1 MAYTAPLL
9 HPRELISKYP
19 SISKKTFAALLGVEI
34 GTIYQWNSR
43 DKAISTQ
50 TLRQVADI
58 NERLETDPAYRDR
71 VFKEIQPKVLG
82 YQ

>member
-9 HPRELISKYP
+9 HPKELINKYP
-19 SISKKTFAALLGVEI
+19 SISKKTFAALMGVGI
-34 GTIYQWNSR
+34 DTIYQWNSR
-43 DKAISTQ
+43 DKAVSTQ

-58 NERLETDPAYRDR
+58 NERLETDPVYRDR
-71 VFKEIQPKVLG
+71 IFKEIQPRVLG